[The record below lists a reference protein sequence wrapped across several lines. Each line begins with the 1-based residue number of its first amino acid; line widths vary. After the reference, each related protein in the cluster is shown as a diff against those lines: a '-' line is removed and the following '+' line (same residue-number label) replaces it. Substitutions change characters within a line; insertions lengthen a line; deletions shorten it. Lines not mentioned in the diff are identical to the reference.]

1 MPHYLQLCF
10 LKLNILKCLI
20 WPVMLYG
27 CEAWTLRKVEED
39 KINAAEMWC
48 YRRLLRIQWTEKRT
62 NQSVLEEL
70 SVQQHMLSEIN
81 KKKLKYVGHANRNP
95 RTNLMTTLLQGRV
108 PGSRRRGRPATSYMN
123 NVTANSGLRLSQV
136 VHQSRDRDGWRA
148 TVMTNGAATAGLGE
162 ADR

>member
-1 MPHYLQLCF
+1 MQ
-10 LKLNILKCLI
+10 LKCGVTEDCLESSGQKKEPI
-20 WPVMLYG
+20 
-27 CEAWTLRKVEED
+27 KVSW
-39 KINAAEMWC
+39 KNFLFN
-48 YRRLLRIQWTEKRT
+48 R
-62 NQSVLEEL
+62 
-70 SVQQHMLSEIN
+70 VQQHMLSEIN